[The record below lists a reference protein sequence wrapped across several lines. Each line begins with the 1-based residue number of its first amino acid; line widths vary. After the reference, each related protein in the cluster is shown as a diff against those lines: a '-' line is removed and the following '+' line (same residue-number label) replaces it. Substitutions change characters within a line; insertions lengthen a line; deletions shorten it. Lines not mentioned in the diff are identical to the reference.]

1 MQEVPPSTSRAEPD
15 RTASER
21 AVHHEVKAHPNDLI
35 DPWWMNEVIIRG
47 YPDFLYQEWPL
58 DFDELPP
65 DVVEGRLPDDV
76 ELVRRAGF
84 INSQRVECVLESGD
98 ALAAVQL
105 ARRRLWT
112 GVSGADLASAS
123 KLMAAIE
130 QSFPRIEHVSDEGP
144 PSIHLGIWGHSN
156 DARGFRR
163 LDVQPWEA
171 IRQGYAPRTREGLE
185 TLMAPDYSPG
195 GGTLLVWHGPPG
207 TGKSYALGALAYAW
221 RDWASFSYIA
231 DPAALLD
238 DSAALLEYMTLRDPD
253 DRWRVA
259 ILEDTGELFGL
270 DATSRVG
277 QTLSRLLNAS
287 DGMLGH
293 GSKTMFIIT
302 TNERVT
308 SFHPAVIRPGRC
320 AALVGFEPL
329 SVIQAKEW
337 LVAHDAT
344 AVAGQIQEPA
354 TVAQLFAMLN
364 GSFEPSVAP
373 RVGVYL

>member
-1 MQEVPPSTSRAEPD
+1 MQEFPPSTSPEPD
-15 RTASER
+15 GVTTYR

-47 YPDFLYQEWPL
+47 YRDFLYNEWPL
-58 DFDELPP
+58 EFDELPP
-65 DVVEGRLPDDV
+65 EVVEDRLPDDV
-76 ELVRRAGF
+76 ELMRRAGF
-84 INSQRVECVLESGD
+84 LTSQRVEFVVESGD

-112 GVSGADLASAS
+112 GVAGPDLASAS
-123 KLMAAIE
+123 KLMEVIE
-130 QSFPRIEHVSDEGP
+130 QSFPRVEHTSDESP

-163 LDVQPWEA
+163 LDVQPWAA
-171 IRQGYAPRTREGLE
+171 IRQGYAPRTRDGLE
-185 TLMAPDYSPG
+185 TLMAPDFSPG

-207 TGKSYALGALAYAW
+207 TGKSYALSALAYAW
-221 RDWASFSYIA
+221 RGWAAFSYIA

-238 DSAALLEYMTLRDPD
+238 DSAALLEYMTLRDLE

-287 DGMLGH
+287 DGMLGQ
-293 GSKTMFIIT
+293 GSKTMFVIT
-302 TNERVT
+302 TNERVA

-337 LVAHDAT
+337 LVAHDA
-344 AVAGQIQEPA
+344 AEVAEQLREPA
-354 TVAQLFAMLN
+354 TVAQLFAMVD
-364 GSFEPSVAP
+364 GSLEPSVAL